1 MKGFIKERVPYGFH
15 ELQSALYLNAIIIIM
30 GFLVK
35 EQDLA
40 LYRSIQIIIVPI
52 SILPM
57 IFSQVLLK
65 QLTENINNRVY
76 FNKLFRKFLLFAL
89 MTGLFL
95 FTLFYFNGDLVIKLF
110 YGERF
115 DEIEY
120 INQLL
125 LIFASTY
132 LFRFISANYG
142 VLITAKDKQKIRMYA
157 TSALI
162 VVTVTTT
169 ILLTKSLGVLGAAYA
184 NAISYFFIMVVY
196 IIYSEIKLL
205 RN

>member
-1 MKGFIKERVPYGFH
+1 
-15 ELQSALYLNAIIIIM
+15 M

-95 FTLFYFNGDLVIKLF
+95 FTLFYFNGDLIIKLF